1 MQLGPEV
8 SYWAMREVSRMG
20 LLVLS
25 SLCLAGRRYIADTV
39 ADVWY
44 ERIIAL
50 ITALILRI
58 AWELNPHCKI
68 RWSQPAKRE

>member
-1 MQLGPEV
+1 MWLDPEV
-8 SYWAMREVSRMG
+8 PYRTMREVSTLG

-25 SLCLAGRRYIADTV
+25 SLGLVGRRYYTDT
-39 ADVWY
+39 AANVWY

-50 ITALILRI
+50 ITVLILRI

-68 RWSQPAKRE
+68 RWSQPAERE

>member
-1 MQLGPEV
+1 MQLGPEIA
-8 SYWAMREVSRMG
+8 YRAMREVSWCCH
-20 LLVLS
+20 LCA
-25 SLCLAGRRYIADTV
+25 SLGKRYITDTV

-58 AWELNPHCKI
+58 AWELNLHCKI